1 MKFLSPNPF
10 TRLALTANLC
20 YLGNIQGKTL
30 FYSMQY
36 KNLLKYKQAWLLLT
50 FFICLQNQLSST
62 YPIFIY
68 LRVLMFKQTKWFIK
82 SWFNRFNRQKTNSY
96 SFQQLLPQNL
106 SWFLSSHMKMLCP
119 RGYILKPTE
128 RAYKFFLKTVL
139 KILKIALRWNDHH
152 VFMWQ
157 LVEVLNIFSTLTLK
171 HIFSKTKDFLRKLEY
186 RF

>member
-1 MKFLSPNPF
+1 MLFREYS
-10 TRLALTANLC
+10 
-20 YLGNIQGKTL
+20 GKN
-30 FYSMQY
+30 FV
-36 KNLLKYKQAWLLLT
+36 LLNAVQEFIEIQAWLLLT

-62 YPIFIY
+62 YSIFIY

-82 SWFNRFNRQKTNSY
+82 SWFNRQKTNSY